1 MNPNNLR
8 KDKNLT
14 EQLFEQNVRNTLREV
29 NTLLVEKGKEYR
41 RNNDPYHNFN
51 VGAQLT
57 GQTREEVLRGFM
69 LKHLISVEDL
79 KNDLKEG
86 KRILASQV
94 EEKYNDILVYLLI
107 EKCSLLDKLWDDQG
121 VE

>member
-14 EQLFEQNVRNTLREV
+14 EQLFEQNVRDTLRKI

-57 GQTREEVLRGFM
+57 GKTREEVLRGFM

-94 EEKYNDILVYLLI
+94 EEKYNDILVYILI

>member
-14 EQLFEQNVRNTLREV
+14 EQLFEQNVRNSLQKI

>member
-1 MNPNNLR
+1 MNQ
-8 KDKNLT
+8 T
-14 EQLFEQNVRNTLREV
+14 EQLFEQNVRDTLRTM
-29 NTLLVEKGKEYR
+29 NSLLVEKGKEYR

-86 KRILASQV
+86 KQISVSQI
-94 EEKYNDILVYLLI
+94 EEKYNDILVYLVI
-107 EKCSLLDKLWDDQG
+107 EKCSLLDKLWDDEG
-121 VE
+121 IK

>member
-1 MNPNNLR
+1 MNPNNSI
-8 KDKNLT
+8 T
-14 EQLFEQNVRNTLREV
+14 EQLFEQNVRDTLQKI

-69 LKHLISVEDL
+69 LKHSISVEDL

-86 KRILASQV
+86 KRILPSQV